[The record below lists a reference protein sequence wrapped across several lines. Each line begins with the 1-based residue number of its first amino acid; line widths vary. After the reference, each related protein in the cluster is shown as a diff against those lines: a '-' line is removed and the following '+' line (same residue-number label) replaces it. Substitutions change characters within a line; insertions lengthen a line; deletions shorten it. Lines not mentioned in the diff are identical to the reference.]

1 MHISQIKY
9 FFILFMISSLAFSK
23 KLKEGTYRAVLI
35 LNEKENIELPF
46 NFDVKYKGKKPTI
59 IIKNADERITVDEI
73 SIKGDSVNFKMPVFD
88 TEFKT
93 VFVGDNL
100 EGIWINN
107 YKTTNNKIKFK
118 ATFGETNRFALVPGK
133 ANPYFEGRWE
143 ATFSPDTKDSSKAI
157 GVFHHVEQ
165 TDYMT
170 GTFLTETG
178 DYRYLEGM
186 KQGNKLYLSCFDGSH
201 AFLFIAEYKD
211 EILKGKFYSGASWV
225 ESWTAKLNPAF
236 KLKDA
241 EEITF
246 LENKDQKINFSFPNL
261 DKKNTSLNDKKFENK
276 PVIIQI
282 MGSWCPNCMDE
293 SAYLA
298 QVYKE
303 YKKDGLEIIALAFE
317 KTGDLEKA
325 KNNLLRLKKK
335 FGMEYEILITQQT
348 GKEKASEVLAAL
360 NKITAFPTTIFL
372 NKQHQVVKIHTGFSG
387 PATGA
392 EYEIFKQRT
401 ESLIKQLVKE

>member
-1 MHISQIKY
+1 MRILKFTY
-9 FFILFMISSLAFSK
+9 LFILIGMSSFVFSK

-35 LNEKENIELPF
+35 LNEKDNIELPF
-46 NFDVKYKGKKPTI
+46 NFDVKYKGKKPSI

-73 SIKGDSVNFKMPVFD
+73 TIKGDSVNFKMPVFD
-88 TEFKT
+88 TEFRT
-93 VFVGDNL
+93 IFVGDNL
-100 EGIWINN
+100 EGVWINH
-107 YKTTNNKIKFK
+107 YKTTGNIIKFK
-118 ATFGETNRFALVPGK
+118 AIFDDTNRFGFMPGK

-143 ATFSPDTKDSSKAI
+143 TTFSPGTKDSSKAI
-157 GVFHHVEQ
+157 GVFHHIEQ
-165 TDYMT
+165 TDYLT

-186 KQGNKLYLSCFDGSH
+186 KHGRKLYLSCFDGGH

-211 EILKGKFYSGASWV
+211 QIMTGVFYSGAT
-225 ESWTAKLNPAF
+225 WTEPWIAKLNPDF

-246 LENKDQKINFSFPNL
+246 LKNKDEKINFSFPGL
-261 DKKNTSLNDKKFENK
+261 DKKAVSLNDKKFANK
-276 PVIIQI
+276 PVIIQV

-298 QVYKE
+298 QVYKQ
-303 YKKDGLEIIALAFE
+303 YKNEGLEIIALAFE
-317 KTGDLEKA
+317 KTSDPEKA

-335 FGMEYEILITQQT
+335 FGMEYDILITQQT
-348 GKEKASEVLAAL
+348 GKEKASEVLSAL
-360 NKITAFPTTIFL
+360 NKITAFPTTLFL

-392 EYEIFKQRT
+392 EYEVFKQRT
-401 ESLIKQLVKE
+401 DNLIKQLIKE